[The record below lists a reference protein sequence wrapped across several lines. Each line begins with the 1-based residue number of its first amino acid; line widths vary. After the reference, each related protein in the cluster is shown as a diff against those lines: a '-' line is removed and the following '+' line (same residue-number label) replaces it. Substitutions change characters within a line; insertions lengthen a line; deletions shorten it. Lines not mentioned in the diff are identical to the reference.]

1 MSGDVMVGF
10 GPKQAWLSICD
21 RTPAEVIAALGLHDL
36 GPVSW
41 RMGIDLAYTT
51 EDRLAVTPSLPGARG
66 HGWVLVPGL
75 WWFHLDLDP
84 GVAALSEA
92 LHTEVQF
99 FSTYRVTEQ
108 HRWERA
114 VDGVLVRAFEFVGAS
129 GEVTLWWGDPD
140 EHERAIGLPEE
151 EPTDDEHGLLVG
163 ESDVLRLAGV
173 WSIDPLALEGLP
185 APDRLRTA
193 SKD

>member
-1 MSGDVMVGF
+1 MNGEVMVGF
-10 GPKQAWLSICD
+10 GPKQAWLAVAD
-21 RTPAEVIAALGLHDL
+21 RSPDEIVASLGLRDL

-41 RMGIDLAYTT
+41 RMGVDLAYTT
-51 EDRLAVTPSLPGARG
+51 EDRLAVTPPLPGARG
-66 HGWVLVPGL
+66 RSWVLVPGL

-92 LHTEVQF
+92 LRTEVQF
-99 FSTYRVTEQ
+99 FSTYRVSER

-114 VDGVLVRAFEFVGAS
+114 VDGVLVRAFEYVGET

-140 EHERAIGLPEE
+140 EHERALGLPAE
-151 EPTDDEHGLLVG
+151 EPDDESGLLLA
-163 ESDVLRLAGV
+163 ESDVMRLAGA
-173 WSIDPLALEGLP
+173 WSVDPLALDGRV
-185 APDRLRTA
+185 APGRLRTA

>member
-1 MSGDVMVGF
+1 MSGDIMVGF
-10 GPKQAWLSICD
+10 GPKQAWLAIRD
-21 RTPAEVIAALGLHDL
+21 RTPAEVEQALGLRDL

-51 EDRLAVTPSLPGARG
+51 EDRLAVTPPLDGAKG
-66 HGWVLVPGL
+66 SAWVLVPGL
-75 WWFHLDLDP
+75 YWFHLDLDP

-99 FSTYRVTEQ
+99 FSSYRVTEA

-114 VDGVLVRAFEFVGAS
+114 VDGVLVRAFEFVGES

-140 EHERAIGLPEE
+140 DHERAIGLPEE
-151 EPTDDEHGLLVG
+151 EPDDESGLLLD
-163 ESDVLRLAGV
+163 ESDVMRLAGA
-173 WSIDPLALEGLP
+173 WSIDPLALEGQP
-185 APDRLRTA
+185 APDRLRSA